1 MRARCLRRCLI
12 QQPLVVIQVHV
23 VYDFTECF
31 IAHLSPEVDH
41 QGLLL
46 ILSLLEKLSEVCRLM
61 RNYALMCSDLDL
73 RDKYFFFLTPVPLR
87 HMRDQMC
94 DL

>member
-23 VYDFTECF
+23 VYDFAEGF
-31 IAHLSPEVDH
+31 IAHLSAEVDH
-41 QGLLL
+41 QWLLL
-46 ILSLLEKLSEVCRLM
+46 ILSLLEELSEVFRLM
-61 RNYALMCSDLDL
+61 RDYALMCSDLDL
-73 RDKYFFFLTPVPLR
+73 RDKYFFFFTPVPLG